1 LNSRKS
7 KKVEHEMMDKVP
19 ELKVGEVLRYDSEK
33 IAYEQDTMNDEVI
46 DYEQSIID
54 EMMDDE

>member
-1 LNSRKS
+1 MDSRRS
-7 KKVEHEMMDKVP
+7 KKVDHEMMDKVP

-33 IAYEQDTMNDEVI
+33 IAYEQDTMNNEVM
-46 DYEQSIID
+46 DYEQSIMD

>member
-1 LNSRKS
+1 MNSRRS

-33 IAYEQDTMNDEVI
+33 IAYEQDTMKDEAM
-46 DYEQSIID
+46 DYEQSIMD
-54 EMMDDE
+54 EMMDDQ